1 MTRSDREGVH
11 VVRALSED
19 LERVLENLPRTNERT
34 KNWMRAYFVEG
45 RSTVDIAREYGVEP
59 QHVGNKVRAV
69 RAKLNEQASPL
80 TFVEVTLILPMV
92 LGQELQ
98 AFAAEMG
105 ASVSRES
112 ADATLQ
118 PVLRSLAAARKK
130 LGEG

>member
-105 ASVSRES
+105 ASVSREA